1 MKKHIVCEGQI
12 TIFDILE
19 SIKQKVDVAIA
30 LFDNKEHRLQ
40 PVEPWMQRV
49 VPEAEYAMLCDN
61 HTLVL
66 YKSDD
71 VITPEMRYRY
81 YRIGNS
87 VYASIGI
94 N

>member
-1 MKKHIVCEGQI
+1 MKKTPVCEGQI

-19 SIKQKVDVAIA
+19 DIKERVKVAIA
-30 LFDNKEHRLQ
+30 LFDNKEHKLQ
-40 PVEPWMQRV
+40 PVEPWMTRV

-66 YKSDD
+66 CKSND
-71 VITPEMRYRY
+71 VVAPEMRYRY
-81 YRIGNS
+81 YRIGDTI
-87 VYASIGI
+87 YASIGI